1 MGNHTEN
8 VTYLPDSKL
17 GCINNY
23 LISTEVSIGVQEAQE
38 RLGPYLYPCVIEYS
52 LMCMTVF
59 YILWASIEQ
68 RYNMKNSLGG
78 WVKPGTGNTNQN
90 TAPQTGGNTP
100 NTCTAC
106 GVVAASPN
114 LIEKNPTNAIS
125 SQQSTGST
133 HIEINNSLANNIN
146 KISQSQTGKTHIYE
160 KNPNLKTAILNNA
173 IQATT
178 SAPRRPSY
186 R

>member
-90 TAPQTGGNTP
+90 TAPQTGGSTP

-106 GVVAASPN
+106 GVVAASPI

-125 SQQSTGST
+125 SQQSSGST
-133 HIEINNSLANNIN
+133 HIEINNSLANIN

-173 IQATT
+173 NQAIT